1 MPISAEKNMAKE
13 TANVPKSDDDVI
25 DAEVKEISKNNQL
38 SLNKSSKDSP
48 SKYECF
54 HKDTV
59 PTFLQ

>member
-1 MPISAEKNMAKE
+1 MSKE

-25 DAEVKEISKNNQL
+25 DAEEKEISKNNQL
-38 SLNKSSKDSP
+38 SLYKSSKDSP

-59 PTFLQ
+59 PTFL

>member
-1 MPISAEKNMAKE
+1 VPISVEKNMAKE
-13 TANVPKSDDDVI
+13 TANFPKSDDDVI

-38 SLNKSSKDSP
+38 SLNKSSKDSS

-59 PTFLQ
+59 PTFL